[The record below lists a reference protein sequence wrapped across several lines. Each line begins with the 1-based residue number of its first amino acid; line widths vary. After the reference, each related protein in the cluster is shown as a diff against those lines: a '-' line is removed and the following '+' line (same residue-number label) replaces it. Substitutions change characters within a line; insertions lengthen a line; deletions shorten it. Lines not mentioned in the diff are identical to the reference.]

1 MKCSTFSCRKAFT
14 LVELLVVIA
23 IIGVLVALL
32 LPAVQAAR
40 EAARRMSCTNNLK
53 QLGIAYHNFL
63 DTHKRLPAPY
73 QDPLWMG
80 FTGPAGHK
88 EFNVYSHIALL
99 LPKLE
104 QPALYDQIVTRCEDT
119 AVANY
124 PSAIDYRTGGPTAT
138 RNDNDV
144 ALSETELVTDFP
156 DNPFTRSI
164 SFLLCPSDP
173 NAKTEDGKA
182 FGRTSYLL
190 NFGDFPEWLGLSL
203 KSRGMWFRGD
213 LHQTTIGQI
222 TDGTSN
228 TLLFAETVVSQN
240 PGDRTVRG
248 GIAYNVSGVTRSAA
262 PSLCAN
268 LRSGT
273 ELSAA
278 NVRSYK
284 GWAWGDGRKNISVNT
299 ILPPNQPSCSD
310 ASATQ
315 GVFYSSTIS
324 ASSAHSGGIN
334 AGLVDGSVRFISE
347 TIDSGDIGHL
357 PGVSAGWTGN
367 WWQYT
372 GKSTYGVWGAYGTI
386 GAGDTVSGL

>member
-1 MKCSTFSCRKAFT
+1 MNCRKAFT

-23 IIGVLVALL
+23 IIGVLIALL

-53 QLGIAYHNFL
+53 QLGIAYHNFH
-63 DTHKRLPAPY
+63 DTYKRLPAPY

-80 FTGPAGHK
+80 FTAPAGLYR

-104 QPALYDQIVTRCEDT
+104 QPALYDQIVSRCQDSSI
-119 AVANY
+119 ANY
-124 PSAIDYRTGGPTAT
+124 PSAIDYRSGPSTTA

-144 ALSETELVTDFP
+144 ALSETELVADFP

-164 SFLLCPSDP
+164 SFLICPSDP

-182 FGRTSYLL
+182 FGRTSYLV
-190 NFGDFPEWLGLSL
+190 NFGDFSEWVGLEL
-203 KSRGMWFRGD
+203 KSRGMWFNGT
-213 LHQTTIGQI
+213 LHQTTLGQV

-228 TLLFAETVVSQN
+228 TLLFAETIVSQN

-248 GIAYNVSGVTRSAA
+248 GIAYNVSGVTRGVA
-262 PSLCAN
+262 PSLCAA

-273 ELSAA
+273 ELSSP

-310 ASATQ
+310 ASTTYGA
-315 GVFYSSTIS
+315 FYSSTIS
-324 ASSAHSGGIN
+324 ASSAHSGGVN
-334 AGLVDGSVRFISE
+334 AGLVDGSVRFVSE
-347 TIDSGDIGHL
+347 TIDCGDIGNM
-357 PGVSAGWTGN
+357 PGISAGWTGA
-367 WWQYT
+367 WYRYT
-372 GKSTYGVWGAYGTI
+372 GKSTYGIWGAYGTI
-386 GAGDTVSGL
+386 GAGDTSSGL